1 MKKLSMTFVGKLEIT
16 KYSVYLEDK
25 NLIDAITEKMICDN
39 KCESGFSRL
48 TLAIEPIEDAGL
60 KVEVEE

>member
-25 NLIDAITEKMICDN
+25 NLIDAITEKMVGDH
-39 KCESGFSRL
+39 KSESAFSRL
-48 TLAIEPIEDAGL
+48 TLTIEPIEDAGL

>member
-1 MKKLSMTFVGKLEIT
+1 MKKLGMTFVGKLEIT

-25 NLIDAITEKMICDN
+25 NLIDAITEKMIGDN

>member
-25 NLIDAITEKMICDN
+25 NLIDAITEKMIGD
-39 KCESGFSRL
+39 KKYESGFPRL

>member
-25 NLIDAITEKMICDN
+25 NFFEKKKKKMIGDN